1 MNVRCTA
8 LFAFQFYLF
17 SHSQSKYN
25 YDMRSDVNF
34 STYMAVLTYS
44 MLTLWI
50 HDKGML
56 TLECLLPIF

>member
-1 MNVRCTA
+1 
-8 LFAFQFYLF
+8 
-17 SHSQSKYN
+17 
-25 YDMRSDVNF
+25 MRSDVNF

-56 TLECLLPIF
+56 TLECYLPHEHAYFLFFEKEL